1 MSVVDL
7 QLEQLVVRK
16 MASGDLSLLLTDRV
30 DWETFPDYA
39 NAVLRVLGGTVVERA
54 DSPVERVW
62 TVSIGGALFWLA
74 HDEVGVSLDSKS
86 TASSSFISSIQQ
98 TLLRHRSGT

>member
-1 MSVVDL
+1 MDL
-7 QLEQLVVRK
+7 PLELLVVQE

-30 DWETFPDYA
+30 DWESFPDYA
-39 NAVLRVLGGTVVERA
+39 NAVLRVLGGTAVERA
-54 DSPVERVW
+54 DGPIERVW

-86 TASSSFISSIQQ
+86 TASSSFISSIRQ